1 MKPQHAVAVTA
12 VPVRVPWYSTTTADC
27 RYEYQGYNDR
37 DKCTLNAAADDLSQS
52 LVQRANRGDT
62 VLSAC
67 LSALRSL
74 LNDHLDRL
82 KLLEVDLPLEEAP
95 VVGRLEFGHEHDA
108 KVGVAEDEIVRGAVA
123 IRERGVYAEY
133 AHVTIGR
140 CCCAASGRVPS
151 LACHSLVFEARLVH
165 EPEQPRKEGVLELCV
180 ATEAR
185 L

>member
-1 MKPQHAVAVTA
+1 MKPQHAIAVTA
-12 VPVRVPWYSTTTADC
+12 VPVSIQYYYSTADC
-27 RYEYQGYNDR
+27 RYQGYNDR

-62 VLSAC
+62 V